1 VGEPWKLALQTPA
14 QTSWWRRLRTPRPRA
29 LQEPAHRLD
38 GIEPDSSRQGHE
50 LDYINAQPVIAFNAG
65 NP

>member
-1 VGEPWKLALQTPA
+1 LR
-14 QTSWWRRLRTPRPRA
+14 TSNSCTPRPRA

-38 GIEPDSSRQGHE
+38 GIEPDSGREGHE
-50 LDYINAQPVIAFNAG
+50 LEYVNALRGIALDAG